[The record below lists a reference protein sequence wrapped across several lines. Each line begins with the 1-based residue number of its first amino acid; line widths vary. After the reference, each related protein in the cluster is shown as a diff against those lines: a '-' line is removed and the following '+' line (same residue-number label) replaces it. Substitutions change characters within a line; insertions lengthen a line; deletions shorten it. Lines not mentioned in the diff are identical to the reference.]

1 MPNQIHH
8 GGYPIGSV
16 DYVPKSFKRRGA
28 FIRYI
33 SAGSVIW
40 LFKPDIDAHYAQLEA
55 RARTT
60 QPPDSPPNGDQMS
73 DQFPTR
79 TETTIRVPTLASNSL
94 IQSTGEHS
102 LSQPKPKEVQI

>member
-28 FIRYI
+28 FIHYI
-33 SAGSVIW
+33 TAGRVIW
-40 LFKPDIDAHYAQLEA
+40 LFQPDIEAHFAQLEA

-60 QPPDSPPNGDQMS
+60 QPPVTSPPPKRG
-73 DQFPTR
+73 
-79 TETTIRVPTLASNSL
+79 SNVR
-94 IQSTGEHS
+94 
-102 LSQPKPKEVQI
+102 PQIL

>member
-1 MPNQIHH
+1 MPNQNHH

-40 LFKPDIDAHYAQLEA
+40 LFKPDIEAHYVQLEA

-60 QPPDSPPNGDQMS
+60 QPPLTNSPQKRGPNVR
-73 DQFPTR
+73 P
-79 TETTIRVPTLASNSL
+79 
-94 IQSTGEHS
+94 
-102 LSQPKPKEVQI
+102 QIL

>member
-33 SAGSVIW
+33 AAGSVIW
-40 LFKPDIDAHYAQLEA
+40 LLKPDIDAHYAQLDRNDDRWKPE
-55 RARTT
+55 RARRNLHSR
-60 QPPDSPPNGDQMS
+60 PGKAS
-73 DQFPTR
+73 
-79 TETTIRVPTLASNSL
+79 RVSSGPES
-94 IQSTGEHS
+94 
-102 LSQPKPKEVQI
+102 

>member
-33 SAGSVIW
+33 TAGNVIW
-40 LFKPDIDAHYAQLEA
+40 LLKPDIVAHYAQLDRPSGNRRPELA
-55 RARTT
+55 RR
-60 QPPDSPPNGDQMS
+60 D
-73 DQFPTR
+73 R
-79 TETTIRVPTLASNSL
+79 R
-94 IQSTGEHS
+94 
-102 LSQPKPKEVQI
+102 

>member
-1 MPNQIHH
+1 MPNQNHH

-60 QPPDSPPNGDQMS
+60 QPPV
-73 DQFPTR
+73 T
-79 TETTIRVPTLASNSL
+79 NSSRKG
-94 IQSTGEHS
+94 IKCAT
-102 LSQPKPKEVQI
+102 

>member
-33 SAGSVIW
+33 AAKNVIW
-40 LFKPDIDAHYAQLEA
+40 LFKPDVEGYFAQLDRKDPGGKPE
-55 RARTT
+55 
-60 QPPDSPPNGDQMS
+60 
-73 DQFPTR
+73 PT
-79 TETTIRVPTLASNSL
+79 ASGLGKS
-94 IQSTGEHS
+94 
-102 LSQPKPKEVQI
+102 

>member
-1 MPNQIHH
+1 MPNQNYH

-40 LFKPDIDAHYAQLEA
+40 LLKPDIDAHYAHLEA

-60 QPPDSPPNGDQMS
+60 PGWAPGWSSRFALETGLTFDPHLGVSP
-73 DQFPTR
+73 
-79 TETTIRVPTLASNSL
+79 EVASCGLWLPVARS
-94 IQSTGEHS
+94 GRRCRA
-102 LSQPKPKEVQI
+102 

>member
-33 SAGSVIW
+33 TAGSVIW
-40 LFKPDIDAHYAQLEA
+40 LFQPDIEAHYAQLEA
-55 RARTT
+55 GAHTT
-60 QPPDSPPNGDQMS
+60 QPPLTNSPQKRG
-73 DQFPTR
+73 PTVR
-79 TETTIRVPTLASNSL
+79 P
-94 IQSTGEHS
+94 
-102 LSQPKPKEVQI
+102 QIL

>member
-33 SAGSVIW
+33 SAGRVIW
-40 LFKPDIDAHYAQLEA
+40 LLKPDIAAHFAQLD
-55 RARTT
+55 RPSGNQRRMLKYR
-60 QPPDSPPNGDQMS
+60 MS
-73 DQFPTR
+73 
-79 TETTIRVPTLASNSL
+79 ES
-94 IQSTGEHS
+94 G
-102 LSQPKPKEVQI
+102 

>member
-33 SAGSVIW
+33 AAGNVIW
-40 LFKPDIDAHYAQLEA
+40 LLKPDIDAHYAQLDRWE
-55 RARTT
+55 
-60 QPPDSPPNGDQMS
+60 P
-73 DQFPTR
+73 
-79 TETTIRVPTLASNSL
+79 ERVRRNLHSRPGTASRVS
-94 IQSTGEHS
+94 SGPES
-102 LSQPKPKEVQI
+102 

>member
-33 SAGSVIW
+33 SAGNVIW
-40 LFKPDIDAHYAQLEA
+40 LLKPDIKAHYTQLDRTGGDRSLESA
-55 RARTT
+55 RR
-60 QPPDSPPNGDQMS
+60 NL
-73 DQFPTR
+73 R
-79 TETTIRVPTLASNSL
+79 
-94 IQSTGEHS
+94 
-102 LSQPKPKEVQI
+102 